1 MRDQLLPEDLQ
12 ADDFVYV
19 PNAGA
24 YTTAYAS
31 NFNGF
36 PLPQERFVGRLAAV
50 AGHAAR
56 QARVCGGAHAAG
68 ISCRCAQQSIAA
80 P

>member
-1 MRDQLLPEDLQ
+1 VDVIMRDQLLPEDLQ
-12 ADDFVYV
+12 ADFVYV

-36 PLPQERFVGRLAAV
+36 PLPQEFRRRLAGAD
-50 AGHAAR
+50 AR
-56 QARVCGGAHAAG
+56 QRRAVGALSLG
-68 ISCRCAQQSIAA
+68 LG
-80 P
+80 